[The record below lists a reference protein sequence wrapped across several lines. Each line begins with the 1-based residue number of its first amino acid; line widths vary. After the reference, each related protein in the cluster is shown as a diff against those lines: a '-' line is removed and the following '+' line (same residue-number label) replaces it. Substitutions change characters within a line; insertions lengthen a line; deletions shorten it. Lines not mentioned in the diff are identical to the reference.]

1 METAKGKWIRRYCND
16 IEEKA
21 NSNRHIIEDM
31 QYVYETSA
39 TDGAVDTVH
48 CIQLID
54 MYSYSIINFFI
65 KLLMNN
71 IVH

>member
-21 NSNRHIIEDM
+21 NSARHIIEDM

-39 TDGAVDTVH
+39 ADGAVDTVH

-54 MYSYSIINFFI
+54 SYSISNFFI